1 MPMTQLPNPSLYPFR
16 SRWFESG
23 QGRMH
28 YIDEGAGAPI
38 VFVHGMPTWS
48 FLWRNLV
55 RQLRTSHRAVAVD
68 HLGFGLSDKPSDAD
82 FHPRA
87 HSERLSALLDSLGL
101 EDVTLVVH
109 DFGGPIGLGHA
120 LQRPS
125 TIRRLVLLNTWMW
138 SLSTDERALGV
149 DRIVRGA
156 TGHALYRWFNGSTR
170 WLVPKVL
177 GPNHRLS
184 EEVHRHYVD
193 VTTRSS
199 ERVAQL
205 AMARS
210 LVGASDWYGSLWDQ
224 RHRLAEIPASF
235 VWGMK
240 DPAFGEADLDRWLE
254 LFPDAEVLRLEDV
267 GHFPQEESPGRLLEA
282 FRALPATKVPRRGLG
297 RSEVRT

>member
-1 MPMTQLPNPSLYPFR
+1 
-16 SRWFESG
+16 
-23 QGRMH
+23 MH
-28 YIDEGAGAPI
+28 YIDEGAGPPI

-48 FLWRNLV
+48 FLWRDLV
-55 RQLRTSHRAVAVD
+55 RNLRSNYRAVAVD
-68 HLGFGLSDKPSDAD
+68 HLGFGLSDKPSGAD

-101 EDVTLVVH
+101 EDATLVVH

-138 SLSTDERALGV
+138 SLSEDERALGV

-177 GPNHRLS
+177 GPDHCLD
-184 EEVHRHYVD
+184 EEVHRHYVN
-193 VTTRSS
+193 VTSRSS

-210 LVGASDWYGSLWDQ
+210 LVGASDWYASLWDQ
-224 RHRLAEIPASF
+224 RQTLAEIPASF
-235 VWGMK
+235 LWGMK
-240 DPAFGEADLDRWLE
+240 DPTFSEADLNRWLG
-254 LFPDAEVLRLEDV
+254 LFPSAEVVRLEDV
-267 GHFPQEESPGRLLEA
+267 GHFPQEESPARLLEA
-282 FRALPATKVPRRGLG
+282 FRALMVTGVPEAPELPW
-297 RSEVRT
+297 EVRA

>member
-1 MPMTQLPNPSLYPFR
+1 MPMKPLPNPSLYPFR
-16 SRWFESG
+16 SRWFETG

-28 YIDEGAGAPI
+28 YIDEGAGPPI

-48 FLWRNLV
+48 FLWRDLV
-55 RQLRTSHRAVAVD
+55 RQLRTSYRAVAVD

-87 HSERLSALLDSLGL
+87 HSERLTALLCSLGL

-138 SLSTDERALGV
+138 SLSADERALGV

-156 TGHALYRWFNGSTR
+156 MGHALYRWLNGSTR
-170 WLVPKVL
+170 WLLPNVL
-177 GPNHRLS
+177 GPNHRLD

-193 VTTRSS
+193 VTARGS

-210 LVGASDWYGSLWDQ
+210 LVGASDWYGSLWNQ
-224 RHRLAEIPASF
+224 RHTLTEIPASF

-240 DPAFGEADLDRWLE
+240 DPAFGEAELNRWLD
-254 LFPDAEVLRLEDV
+254 LFPGAEVLRLEDV
-267 GHFPQEESPGRLLEA
+267 GHFPQEESPAQVLATFRTLL
-282 FRALPATKVPRRGLG
+282 ATKIPEGPDR
-297 RSEVRT
+297 RSEVHA